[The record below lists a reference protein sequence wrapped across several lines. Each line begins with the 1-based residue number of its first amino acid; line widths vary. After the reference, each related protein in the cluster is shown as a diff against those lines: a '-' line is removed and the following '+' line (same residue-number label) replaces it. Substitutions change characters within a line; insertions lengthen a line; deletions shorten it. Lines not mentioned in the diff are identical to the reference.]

1 MGTTQVQDTRRAS
14 SMVRGTGCRETNL
27 RVRRREKN
35 VLDIPAA
42 TRASDKRGC
51 QDHFFASAG
60 SGCSLMRYLL
70 DTNSVSDLVRS
81 PQGKL
86 AQHIRKEVKRKSAP
100 ALSSL
105 RNCVMGRS

>member
-1 MGTTQVQDTRRAS
+1 
-14 SMVRGTGCRETNL
+14 
-27 RVRRREKN
+27 
-35 VLDIPAA
+35 
-42 TRASDKRGC
+42 
-51 QDHFFASAG
+51 
-60 SGCSLMRYLL
+60 MRYLL

-105 RNCVMGRS
+105 RNCVMGLPRKGHSGSRPSARPCLVR